1 MTQVRSHSPR
11 KRSGVYSEEEK
22 AWRGFYQRVG
32 NPDIA
37 VEILHQLDADADMKR
52 SHLALYLCCK
62 ESLRTQ
68 KTRQARNKR
77 IGQFVRWLA
86 DKMCVVPLRTMWRW
100 LHQGR
105 DVAVECLP
113 EIRKEPA
120 VRQVD
125 RLARD
130 AEFAQAK
137 SDFDSQSSA
146 PQQRASKKPRNPFAE
161 VSRAHIVCSEARGA
175 AAPRPVISVSSHVQS
190 TKEQHDTAFHFTV
203 NRIAC
208 RRRNRARTC
217 RHDA

>member
-1 MTQVRSHSPR
+1 MASIKLAFGSVAARHASANHCKPLQTSGDFTSSRSGQVRPLFCQRRNTMTQVRSHSPR

-86 DKMCVVPLRTMWRW
+86 DKMCVAPLQTVWRW

-137 SDFDSQSSA
+137 SDFDGQSSA
-146 PQQRASKKPRNPFAE
+146 PAKAGIEKA
-161 VSRAHIVCSEARGA
+161 G
-175 AAPRPVISVSSHVQS
+175 
-190 TKEQHDTAFHFTV
+190 
-203 NRIAC
+203 
-208 RRRNRARTC
+208 
-217 RHDA
+217 

>member
-1 MTQVRSHSPR
+1 MPQVRSHNPR
-11 KRSGVYSEEEK
+11 KRPGVYSEEER

-68 KTRQARNKR
+68 KTRQVRNKR

-86 DKMCVVPLRTMWRW
+86 GNVCVVPFRAMWRW
-100 LHQGR
+100 LRRGR

-113 EIRKEPA
+113 EVRKEPA
-120 VRQVD
+120 VRQVG
-125 RLARD
+125 RLAND

-137 SDFDSQSSA
+137 SDFTAQSSA
-146 PQQRASKKPRNPFAE
+146 PAQAGVEKT
-161 VSRAHIVCSEARGA
+161 G
-175 AAPRPVISVSSHVQS
+175 
-190 TKEQHDTAFHFTV
+190 
-203 NRIAC
+203 
-208 RRRNRARTC
+208 
-217 RHDA
+217 

>member
-68 KTRQARNKR
+68 KARQARNKR

-86 DKMCVVPLRTMWRW
+86 DKVCAAPFRAVRRC
-100 LHQGR
+100 LHQSG
-105 DVAVECLP
+105 DMAVECLP

-120 VRQVD
+120 VRQVA
-125 RLARD
+125 RLAEQT
-130 AEFAQAK
+130 EFAQAK
-137 SDFDSQSSA
+137 SDFAAQSSTPA
-146 PQQRASKKPRNPFAE
+146 KAGIEKA
-161 VSRAHIVCSEARGA
+161 G
-175 AAPRPVISVSSHVQS
+175 
-190 TKEQHDTAFHFTV
+190 
-203 NRIAC
+203 
-208 RRRNRARTC
+208 
-217 RHDA
+217 